1 MGRKCRTIGEIT
13 LMEIANVGVRTR
25 AMAATET
32 VKVKKKRRR
41 LNDDEEAQVKVTS
54 STTSYIQLRSRR
66 ILVDHRR
73 KENRCSSHN
82 SDHDDD
88 VSCCSSNIGSSEKRI
103 IELPDL
109 EDESIE
115 VETSPYF
122 SSRESS
128 SMNSSRRETTPSSEL
143 RAEPEDQD
151 SMSKP
156 SEVNSR
162 RRSTVEKINP
172 IKAEIEE
179 FFASAEKDLQKHF
192 TEKYNFDFVKEEPLE
207 GRYEWVR
214 LKPLGKSQNEKI
226 GEKSNE

>member
-1 MGRKCRTIGEIT
+1 
-13 LMEIANVGVRTR
+13 MEIANVGVRTR
-25 AMAATET
+25 AMAATEI
-32 VKVKKKRRR
+32 VKKKRGRFH
-41 LNDDEEAQVKVTS
+41 DDEEAQVKVTS

-73 KENRCSSHN
+73 KENRRSSHN

-128 SMNSSRRETTPSSEL
+128 MNSSRRETTPSSEL

-156 SEVNSR
+156 SEVNSH
-162 RRSTVEKINP
+162 RRSTVENINP
-172 IKAEIEE
+172 IQAEIEE

-226 GEKSNE
+226 EEKSNE